1 MKSDRVH
8 RTLVVLSGVAAIACV
23 AELLWL
29 RSAQLTVTRPVVGA
43 LFLPWFAAAAANLA
57 VWRVT
62 LARGKPT
69 SINQLGSAIFWIVS
83 GVFGVA
89 FLVLYGWLLFGTSS
103 G

>member
-1 MKSDRVH
+1 M
-8 RTLVVLSGVAAIACV
+8 LSGVAAAACV
-23 AELLWL
+23 AELFWL
-29 RSAQLTVTRPVVGA
+29 RSTELTVTRPVVAA
-43 LFLPWFAAAAANLA
+43 LFLPWFAAAAANLG

-69 SINQLGSAIFWIVS
+69 SIHKLGNAIFWIVS